1 MPDDVNVL
9 PAKCLSSA
17 GNVLSTAVGRAAV
30 LCRWNVVAGFEIDA
44 FFWCLG
50 EDILP
55 RLLLEIMVIRSLK
68 YTETERF

>member
-1 MPDDVNVL
+1 
-9 PAKCLSSA
+9 
-17 GNVLSTAVGRAAV
+17 VGRAAV